1 MFDDIEGGN
10 NSKLITQEQQDGCE
24 AVKQCTTPRVATL
37 VCILRARSMHTLMDN
52 VCIRSY
58 YSSSSMH
65 TLVVRLVC
73 IIWILRSYYAY
84 YSRVASTTVVDLR
97 LSLSLYIMHMH
108 TGINKGILI
117 CPQNPAVKYFKY

>member
-65 TLVVRLVC
+65 TLVLARMHTLVVRLVC

-97 LSLSLYIMHMH
+97 LSLYMY
-108 TGINKGILI
+108 N
-117 CPQNPAVKYFKY
+117 AYA

>member
-97 LSLSLYIMHMH
+97 LSLYMY
-108 TGINKGILI
+108 N
-117 CPQNPAVKYFKY
+117 AYA